1 VSTSDCEAHLEAS
14 CDRKFSWCEH

>member
-14 CDRKFSWCEH
+14 CDRKFSWC